1 MSTNAADNGR
11 RRVVIAPVAI
21 GGTGVNWLKVI
32 PVWILSAVVH
42 GAILGLGFVLLS
54 LLSNLKAAEPEEQE
68 PVTTTQVEEE
78 RKDQDLTNTDLGMD
92 DSVPL
97 NYNVDRIEDV
107 SVPGQVDVTQA
118 AGIP

>member
-11 RRVVIAPVAI
+11 RKVVIAPTAI
-21 GGTGVNWLKVI
+21 GGTGVNWMKVI
-32 PVWILSAVVH
+32 PVWILSAVIH
-42 GAILGLGFVLLS
+42 SALLGLWLLRATF
-54 LLSNLKAAEPEEQE
+54 LSNLQAAAPDEQE

-78 RKDQDLTNTDLGMD
+78 RKDQDLTNTDVGMD

-107 SVPGQVDVTQA
+107 SVPGPVDV
-118 AGIP
+118 

>member
-11 RRVVIAPVAI
+11 RKVVIAPVAI
-21 GGTGVNWLKVI
+21 GSPGVSLLKA
-32 PVWILSAVVH
+32 ILVPAASAVVH
-42 GAILGLGFVLLS
+42 IAILLLAAF
-54 LLSNLKAAEPEEQE
+54 LFMIYSNLQAAAPPEEQE

-78 RKDQDLTNTDLGMD
+78 RRDQDLTNTDLGMD

-107 SVPGQVDVTQA
+107 
-118 AGIP
+118 